1 MLPELSARLSK
12 IIEQKRHKKKLEGEL
27 LAVEA
32 ELQEIS
38 PRLATLGAQL
48 EKEEIDVQ
56 KLERTSL
63 TTLFYTVLGSREG
76 QLEKEQ
82 QELLSIQLQYQQTKH
97 QVEYLEREQAFLNG
111 KLEKLAGVEAEYES
125 LLSEKEAFLRE
136 SKQAVA
142 SQLIE
147 YAEQSAN
154 LASEVKELSEAVQ
167 AGREVSS
174 SLEQVL
180 DSLESA
186 KSWGTLDL
194 LGGGLISTAVKHSRI
209 DDARDG
215 IHGVQMKMS
224 QFKRELA
231 DVSERIELKIDI
243 TEFETFADFFFD
255 GLIFDWIVQSKI
267 AESLERTQ
275 GAQDMISRAIEELE
289 DLKQNA
295 QKVQNDLQEKR
306 AHIIEST

>member
-12 IIEQKRHKKKLEGEL
+12 IIEQKRLKKKLEGDL

-111 KLEKLAGVEAEYES
+111 KLEKLAGVEAEYEA

-136 SKQAVA
+136 SNQAVA

-154 LASEVKELSEAVQ
+154 LASEVKELSEAIQ